1 MNTIEYI
8 TMSTFGNS
16 LNFGDLSAPTVLS
29 AGCADSTRGVRMG
42 GIGPGGTPNLGRN
55 IMEYVTISSTGDAT
69 DFGNLLDSKG
79 AHAGCGNETRGL
91 FGGGNPETSSNKTD
105 GIEFITIAST
115 GNGVDFGNLNAA
127 TASVCG
133 TASPTRGLFMG
144 GYTPTT
150 LNTIQFVTI
159 ASTGNTQDFGD
170 LTEVRQEAAACTNS
184 TRAICFGGGPSNDA
198 RGSID
203 FFTIATLGNASNF
216 GDLITDM
223 QSAMGAT
230 SSPTR
235 GVVTTGTG
243 VTNIIEYV
251 EIMTTGDAVDFGDLS
266 VTREIGAACSNGH
279 GGL

>member
-1 MNTIEYI
+1 MSLTPREIPTGAVRFNTDSSKMEVYI
-8 TMSTFGNS
+8 
-16 LNFGDLSAPTVLS
+16 GDTWMQVAVSSPNLD
-29 AGCADSTRGVRMG
+29 GGVRGLFG
-42 GIGPGGTPNLGRN
+42 GGATPSNSDV
-55 IMEYVTISSTGDAT
+55 IDFITISTTGDAT

-79 AHAGCGNETRGL
+79 AHSGCGNETRGL

-127 TASVCG
+127 TASLCG

-150 LNTIQFVTI
+150 LNTIQFVTV

-170 LTEVRQEAAACTNS
+170 LTEVRQEAAAFANA
-184 TRAICFGGGPSNDA
+184 TRAICAGGGPASA
-198 RGSID
+198 AQGSID

-223 QSAMGAT
+223 QSGMGAT

-251 EIMTTGDAVDFGDLS
+251 EIRTSGDTVDFG
-266 VTREIGAACSNGH
+266 E
-279 GGL
+279 